1 MKKTFDAV
9 AFQRQTRERLSQ
21 QYRANREQ
29 FVRELRRKYG
39 HLRTQ
44 RAGQREQ

>member
-9 AFQRQTRERLSQ
+9 AFQRKVRERLSQ
-21 QYRANREQ
+21 QYRTNREQ
-29 FVRELRRKYG
+29 FVRELRQQYG